1 MIWSPTQGVVR
12 FAHLPWAGRK
22 PSFVGF
28 DWAFSPSH
36 PRSVR
41 LRCGGSRR
49 HLRGRTALQADT
61 KGVADIRGRFPRLLT
76 VQPSRL
82 DSLACLILPLRNHP
96 CKCSPGT
103 VQPSRLD
110 SLACLILP
118 LSNHTCK
125 CSPRHSTA
133 FQAKFLP
140 PSLSLFHSLTF
151 SPLVS

>member
-41 LRCGGSRR
+41 LRRGGSRR

-61 KGVADIRGRFPRLLT
+61 KGVADIRGRCPRLLT

-82 DSLACLILPLRNHP
+82 DSLACLILPLRNH
-96 CKCSPGT
+96 
-103 VQPSRLD
+103 
-110 SLACLILP
+110 
-118 LSNHTCK
+118 TCK

-133 FQAKFLP
+133 FQAKFLL

-151 SPLVS
+151 SPLVP